1 MDSLIYK
8 VSLLRIKCEQE
19 INFNLD
25 EQKKIIEKYDDQE
38 NNYFID
44 VVYKDNIYVIKDN
57 FDFYW
62 YMKKTKQKFINIRIN
77 LKNKEQ
83 IVNSVLYKLI
93 HEKLNPILTSVLYYE
108 IIQVG
113 NISQLELGIKINKTQ
128 GDISN
133 KLRLLTLP
141 INIQEAILVNKIKE
155 RHGRAILKLK
165 VFPNFEE
172 NANVVLFKI
181 IKEKLNVNQTEDLV
195 DQILGKTVGSKESLN
210 IKKVKSRK
218 QYNSAETGMIVD
230 KIDKE
235 IQKTLK
241 TINDIF
247 PKLEVE
253 LQQGIDKKDYVF
265 LLKLK
270 GINNGKNNSNN

>member
-1 MDSLIYK
+1 MDTLIYK
-8 VSLLRIKCEQE
+8 VSLLRINCEKE
-19 INFNLD
+19 INFNIN
-25 EQKKIIEKYDDQE
+25 EQKEIINKYDEKE
-38 NNYFID
+38 NNYFVT
-44 VVYKDNIYVIKDN
+44 VVYNDNIYKLVDN
-57 FDFYW
+57 YDFYW
-62 YMKKTKQKFINIRIN
+62 YMKKTKQKFINIKIN
-77 LKNKEQ
+77 LNDQKK
-83 IVNSVLYKLI
+83 IVDSILYKLI
-93 HEKLNPILTSVLYYE
+93 HEKINPILTAVLYYE

-113 NISQLELGIKINKTQ
+113 NISQLELGTKINKTQ

-133 KLRLLTLP
+133 KLRLLKLP
-141 INIQEAILVNKIKE
+141 ITIQEAILVNKIKE

-165 VFPNFEE
+165 ANPNFEE

-181 IKEKLNVNQTEDLV
+181 IKEKLNVSQTEDLV
-195 DQILGKTVGSKESLN
+195 DQILGKTIGSKESLN

-230 KIDKE
+230 KIDNE

-241 TINDIF
+241 TINNIF